1 MLLSLLSMYANSGS
15 STSTGRSARMAR
27 SAGVPSIRGALGRP
41 GNTPPGTAAKATQRT
56 GNMASA
62 HCDMPFANSTP
73 TSIEFSP
80 NAGTSVMPT
89 ITIMAFRPVILP
101 SACR

>member
-1 MLLSLLSMYANSGS
+1 
-15 STSTGRSARMAR
+15 
-27 SAGVPSIRGALGRP
+27 
-41 GNTPPGTAAKATQRT
+41 
-56 GNMASA
+56 MASA

-73 TSIEFSP
+73 ISIEFSP

>member
-1 MLLSLLSMYANSGS
+1 
-15 STSTGRSARMAR
+15 
-27 SAGVPSIRGALGRP
+27 
-41 GNTPPGTAAKATQRT
+41 
-56 GNMASA
+56 MASA